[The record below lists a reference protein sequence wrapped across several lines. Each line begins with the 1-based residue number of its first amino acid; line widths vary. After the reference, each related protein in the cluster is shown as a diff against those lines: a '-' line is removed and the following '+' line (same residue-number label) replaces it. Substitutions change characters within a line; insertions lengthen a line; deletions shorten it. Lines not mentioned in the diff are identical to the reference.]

1 MLKRRKCDK
10 CSLEL
15 TKTMI
20 NAWGSDENFE
30 NLKKLVRQALRG
42 QP

>member
-1 MLKRRKCDK
+1 MH
-10 CSLEL
+10 LEQ

-20 NAWGSDENFE
+20 NAWGSDENFVI
-30 NLKKLVRQALRG
+30 LKKLVREALHE

>member
-1 MLKRRKCDK
+1 M
-10 CSLEL
+10 
-15 TKTMI
+15 KTMI

-30 NLKKLVRQALRG
+30 NLKKLVKETLCG